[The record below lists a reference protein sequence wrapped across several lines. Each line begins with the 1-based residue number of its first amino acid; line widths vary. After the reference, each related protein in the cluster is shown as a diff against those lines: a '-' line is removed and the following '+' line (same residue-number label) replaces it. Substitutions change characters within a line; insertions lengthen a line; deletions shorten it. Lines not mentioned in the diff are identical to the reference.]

1 MVVLCC
7 LLQPVHSPPEKD
19 RESILK
25 TASEKPRQPSLFD
38 DEAWKRQKGNIP
50 LNQQLSH
57 PFSAFNE
64 VYRTAIISYSLFPT
78 SPVPSFSGYPYYPV
92 SRKTNRHPVLV
103 QIEALL
109 RQNARHC
116 PN

>member
-7 LLQPVHSPPEKD
+7 LLQPVPPPEKD

-50 LNQQLSH
+50 LK
-57 PFSAFNE
+57 
-64 VYRTAIISYSLFPT
+64 ISS
-78 SPVPSFSGYPYYPV
+78 
-92 SRKTNRHPVLV
+92 
-103 QIEALL
+103 
-109 RQNARHC
+109 
-116 PN
+116 